1 MATIR
6 WCPIYPKWDIC
17 QSLSL
22 KPPKHQAFFMTE
34 VLRSPSMSTIGGFIN
49 SAVMRCSERGQ
60 PRNGGSCV
68 HIKRYSY
75 AIRISVHGLCLRS
88 FQENSME
95 FHHQMRSRQDVRNQ
109 LVLETQHAG
118 RWKLPSTAAVFR
130 DEITAERTL
139 HAVKLKSW
147 QRKTCET
154 HHKRCMCSMVHAKE
168 RLPTWTVAKKTT
180 SNPLRVNLSRT
191 RFNHANCHVCIPQ
204 IGKYI
209 VAISVRFCSWN
220 IIIFN
225 SWTISG
231 SCSVATLW

>member
-6 WCPIYPKWDIC
+6 WCPIYPKWDIY

-75 AIRISVHGLCLRS
+75 AIHIRS
-88 FQENSME
+88 WFMFETIPGIPWNSIIKCWAC
-95 FHHQMRSRQDVRNQ
+95 RQDVRNQ

-118 RWKLPSTAAVFR
+118 RWKLPSTAVRSFQGWNHCGTDPSRRQIEVMAAKNLWNASQKMYVQHG
-130 DEITAERTL
+130 AC
-139 HAVKLKSW
+139 
-147 QRKTCET
+147 QRKVAYLNCCKKNHQQSPSCEPFQD
-154 HHKRCMCSMVHAKE
+154 KIQSCQLPCVH
-168 RLPTWTVAKKTT
+168 P
-180 SNPLRVNLSRT
+180 SNRKVYNGHL
-191 RFNHANCHVCIPQ
+191 C
-204 IGKYI
+204 
-209 VAISVRFCSWN
+209 
-220 IIIFN
+220 
-225 SWTISG
+225 
-231 SCSVATLW
+231 